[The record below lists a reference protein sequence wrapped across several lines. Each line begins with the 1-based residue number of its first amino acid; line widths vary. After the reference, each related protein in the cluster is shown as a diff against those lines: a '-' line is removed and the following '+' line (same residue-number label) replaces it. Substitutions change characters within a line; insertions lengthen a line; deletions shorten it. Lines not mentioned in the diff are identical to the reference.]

1 MKSNQKRPPD
11 GEIRQSQLLS
21 SFGPGSMVD
30 LPDASVL
37 IGGLDYWKFDPKE
50 RREISEERLSSKI
63 CEKLRDQYPDINSVK
78 LYEPPTSNSDSNTGN
93 VGVKAFQFPIWFV
106 AQTEDTWTS
115 PITQKVYRTRPL
127 VPFAQLVSGKYLNEN
142 RKKISVVP
150 VRFVQACPNGHISDI
165 DWLNFAKHADS
176 CPHRYSLWLDEGG
189 SSSDFA
195 DIFVRCEH
203 CKVRRP
209 FSEARLP
216 NSIALG
222 LCQGNRPW
230 LGHNNKEECFNP
242 ENQKPYPN
250 RLLVRAASNAYFPQ
264 VISVISLPDSNQKL
278 RDVVNEFYAGYL
290 SIINDLPSLQNF
302 RQMPALAEAL
312 KGFSDESIFAEIQR
326 RRSGATA
333 PEKSIKEVEV
343 ETLLTQANEIGDD
356 APESDFFAVKL
367 ALTSLSPVCQE
378 RVDRIVLVHRLR
390 EVVAQVGFTRF
401 EPNYASIDGELNLN
415 VQSAAID
422 TEPRWFPAIENKGEG
437 IFISFSPSAIKAWKE
452 STPVIKRG
460 KELVKGHQTWLK
472 RSGRKE
478 DDFPFPGLPY
488 VMLHSLSHLLITT
501 VSLECGY
508 SASAIKER
516 VYAGEYGYGI
526 LLYTGSS
533 GSEGTLGGLV
543 QVGKRIE
550 SVLANAL
557 EFGRLCSND
566 PVCAQHKPAEAH
578 EERFLHGAACHGCLL
593 IAETSC
599 EKGNEFLDRA
609 LVVNTVENQG
619 AAFFPDFL

>member
-1 MKSNQKRPPD
+1 MKSNQNRPPD

-37 IGGLDYWKFDPKE
+37 IGGLNHWRFDLKQK
-50 RREISEERLSSKI
+50 REISEDRLSSKI
-63 CEKLRDQYPDINSVK
+63 CEKLRERYPDLTSVK
-78 LYEPPTSNSDSNTGN
+78 LYEPPAKDRDNTSGN

-106 AQTEDTWTS
+106 AQTEDTWKS

-127 VPFAQLVSGKYLNEN
+127 VPFAQLRSGQYLNEN
-142 RKKISVVP
+142 HKRIPVVP

-165 DWLNFAKHADS
+165 NWFDFARHQDGCRDRS
-176 CPHRYSLWLDEGG
+176 SLWLDEGG

-195 DIFVRCEH
+195 DIFVRCQTCNE
-203 CKVRRP
+203 RRP

-216 NSIALG
+216 NANALG
-222 LCQGNRPW
+222 LCQGKRPW
-230 LGHNNKEECFNP
+230 LGIDNREECLDS
-242 ENQKPYPN
+242 ETRKPYPN
-250 RLLVRAASNAYFPQ
+250 RLLIRAASNAYFPQ

-278 RDVVNEFYAGYL
+278 RNIVTEFYTGYL
-290 SIINDLPSLQNF
+290 STIRDLATFRII
-302 RQMPALAEAL
+302 RQLPALSEAL
-312 KGFSDESIFAEIQR
+312 QGFSDEVIFAEIQR
-326 RRSGATA
+326 QHGSTA
-333 PEKSIKEVEV
+333 APDKSIKEVEI
-343 ETLLTQANEIGDD
+343 ETLLTKTDRIGDD
-356 APESDFFAVKL
+356 APDSDFYASNRP
-367 ALTSLSPVCQE
+367 LTSLSTVCQK
-378 RVDRIVLVHRLR
+378 RIDRLVLVHRLR
-390 EVVAQVGFTRF
+390 EVIAQVGFTRF
-401 EPNYASIDGELNLN
+401 EPNYANINGELNLN

-422 TEPRWFPAIENKGEG
+422 LEPRWFPAIENKGEG
-437 IFISFSPSAIKAWKE
+437 VFISFNPEAIAAWEK
-452 STPVIKRG
+452 TAAVKKRG
-460 KELVKGHQTWLK
+460 KELLNGHQTWLT
-472 RSGRKE
+472 RSSRKE
-478 DDFPFPGLPY
+478 EDFPFPGVAY

-516 VYAGEYGYGI
+516 VYAGDYGYGI

-543 QVGKRIE
+543 EVGKRIE
-550 SVLANAL
+550 LILANAL
-557 EFGRLCSND
+557 ELGRLCSND

-619 AAFFPDFL
+619 AAFFPDIQ